1 MGYEL
6 THNYVKVKEEL
17 DLLQILVSAVYNGLC
32 EEAPPK
38 RGPFF
43 RLLYLKERNFKSG
56 GIWNGREICHWVI

>member
-1 MGYEL
+1 MGYKL
-6 THNYVKVKEEL
+6 THNYVKVKEEF

-32 EEAPPK
+32 EEALPK

-56 GIWNGREICHWVI
+56 GI

>member
-1 MGYEL
+1 MGYKL
-6 THNYVKVKEEL
+6 THNYVKVKEQF

-56 GIWNGREICHWVI
+56 CIIN